1 MSDLLLLASTDVAA
15 KTWFYAGF
23 VVMILFFLALDLGV
37 FNRTSHETTLRE
49 ALTWTGV
56 WVTTALCFGAG
67 VYFIYEHKWLGIGL
81 DVAQGAGQAAR
92 HVGGGEAA
100 GLYLTAWMLEY
111 ALSMDNI
118 FVIAL
123 IFRYFMVPAIHQHRV
138 LFWGILGA
146 LVLRGVMIWVGAEL
160 IHAFHWIEYVFG
172 AFLVFTGL
180 KMLKAGDAEIDPERN
195 PLVRL
200 ARKLVRVSPAFD
212 GDRFITKVGGMRA
225 VTPLFLVL
233 LVVETTDVVFA
244 VDSIPAVFGVTRDPF
259 LVFTSNIF
267 AILGLRSLYFALAAI
282 MGRFE
287 HLKYALCLILV
298 FIGAKMLA
306 TMWGVS
312 MSPTVSLAIV
322 ASTLVMGVVSSLLF
336 GKPREADAT

>member
-1 MSDLLLLASTDVAA
+1 MVSPGWMSRHARAADQATPEPDMSDLLLLASTDAAA

-92 HVGGGEAA
+92 NVGGGEAA

-123 IFRYFMVPAIHQHRV
+123 IFRYFMVPAIHQHREPGGV
-138 LFWGILGA
+138 ADPAGPLPQADAAPGRGDGGI
-146 LVLRGVMIWVGAEL
+146 
-160 IHAFHWIEYVFG
+160 
-172 AFLVFTGL
+172 
-180 KMLKAGDAEIDPERN
+180 EIDRGCQAPGPDDAPEE
-195 PLVRL
+195 
-200 ARKLVRVSPAFD
+200 
-212 GDRFITKVGGMRA
+212 GGTDR
-225 VTPLFLVL
+225 
-233 LVVETTDVVFA
+233 E
-244 VDSIPAVFGVTRDPF
+244 
-259 LVFTSNIF
+259 
-267 AILGLRSLYFALAAI
+267 
-282 MGRFE
+282 
-287 HLKYALCLILV
+287 
-298 FIGAKMLA
+298 
-306 TMWGVS
+306 
-312 MSPTVSLAIV
+312 
-322 ASTLVMGVVSSLLF
+322 
-336 GKPREADAT
+336 